1 MKIEFEIQ
9 NDFYFIKRCI
19 VHRNFKKLKQ
29 SLFRF
34 DKPDKDWNGYFIF
47 LYPIAIYIH
56 CF

>member
-9 NDFYFIKRCI
+9 NNFYFIKRCI